1 MRVIQVSTQERGG
14 GAAIAANRLHLGLKR
29 IGVESG
35 MLVRDKYSQDP
46 DVRQVPLKT
55 GLMQRGIRALR
66 RKLHNRVRQ
75 NYMKTAL
82 ETLELFSD
90 DWAVGYEHMAPFVA
104 GSDVVN
110 LHWVAGL
117 LDYTRFFKA
126 LPKTMPNVWTLHDM
140 NVFTGGCHYTL
151 GCNRFADG
159 CGACPQLGSKAAQD
173 ISAQVHR
180 RKSLALSRL
189 DPERTRIVATS
200 GWMQEQARKSSLF
213 RRLQV
218 DRIPLAIDTKMFM
231 PRDRTV
237 GREIF
242 GLPQDATIILFV
254 ADSVGNHRKGFDLLQ
269 KALCDLHLDQPL
281 VLAAIGNPVELG
293 SGNNVV
299 SLGRISDERIMSFAY
314 SAADLFVFPTRAES
328 FGQVVME
335 AMACGTPTV
344 SFDVG
349 GVPDMVRPGV
359 TGLLAKAEDP
369 ASLREAIV
377 AILNDK
383 ERRERMTKQCRDIAV
398 REYGLEVQA
407 RNYQKLYEELVPK

>member
-1 MRVIQVSTQERGG
+1 
-14 GAAIAANRLHLGLKR
+14 
-29 IGVESG
+29 
-35 MLVRDKYSQDP
+35 
-46 DVRQVPLKT
+46 
-55 GLMQRGIRALR
+55 
-66 RKLHNRVRQ
+66 
-75 NYMKTAL
+75 
-82 ETLELFSD
+82 
-90 DWAVGYEHMAPFVA
+90 
-104 GSDVVN
+104 
-110 LHWVAGL
+110 
-117 LDYTRFFKA
+117 
-126 LPKTMPNVWTLHDM
+126 
-140 NVFTGGCHYTL
+140 
-151 GCNRFADG
+151 
-159 CGACPQLGSKAAQD
+159 
-173 ISAQVHR
+173 
-180 RKSLALSRL
+180 
-189 DPERTRIVATS
+189 
-200 GWMQEQARKSSLF
+200 
-213 RRLQV
+213 
-218 DRIPLAIDTKMFM
+218 
-231 PRDRTV
+231 
-237 GREIF
+237 
-242 GLPQDATIILFV
+242 
-254 ADSVGNHRKGFDLLQ
+254 
-269 KALCDLHLDQPL
+269 L